1 VVENPELHLVWKY
14 EIIFIKPIPKYL
26 FSAAFWTYI
35 KDEPDNPGD
44 GQSTCRAA
52 IAGFLRTYGHLIQF
66 ERDFWM
72 AQEEPLRLIPKTDD
86 GGVDISFERFVK
98 FIEPFAKIE
107 DAECSPRYS
116 YGELRLTR
124 LNWVV
129 RLCGI
134 ALIFWHIDAQWGSYL
149 NRLVAPML
157 TAFAFFSIILN
168 TMQVELAV
176 QSSPA
181 PDAWVSYSAVS
192 RWCSVVVLF
201 LAAIGLVVL
210 FLAAIGLV
218 VLFLAAIGLLVLI
231 SIVAF
236 FFFHDIWY
244 ARSVLAKRRR
254 GTLSPGFKSGA
265 V

>member
-1 VVENPELHLVWKY
+1 
-14 EIIFIKPIPKYL
+14 
-26 FSAAFWTYI
+26 
-35 KDEPDNPGD
+35 
-44 GQSTCRAA
+44 
-52 IAGFLRTYGHLIQF
+52 
-66 ERDFWM
+66 
-72 AQEEPLRLIPKTDD
+72 
-86 GGVDISFERFVK
+86 
-98 FIEPFAKIE
+98 
-107 DAECSPRYS
+107 
-116 YGELRLTR
+116 
-124 LNWVV
+124 
-129 RLCGI
+129 LCGI

-201 LAAIGLVVL
+201 LAAIGL
-210 FLAAIGLV
+210 
-218 VLFLAAIGLLVLI
+218 LVLI

-254 GTLSPGFKSGA
+254 GTLSPVFKSGA